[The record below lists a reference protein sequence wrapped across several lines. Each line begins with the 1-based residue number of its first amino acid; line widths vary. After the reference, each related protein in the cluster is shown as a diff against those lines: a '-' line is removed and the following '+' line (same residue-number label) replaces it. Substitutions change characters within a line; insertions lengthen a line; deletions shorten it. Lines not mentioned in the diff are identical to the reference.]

1 MILLETIKSK
11 LEKHIGYEEVY
22 KSFDCRYMKRWIDL
36 YPNCFPKYVRESN
49 YTIHFNW
56 LKMRYEINKI

>member
-1 MILLETIKSK
+1 MILLETIKNK

-36 YPNCFPKYVRESN
+36 YPDCFPKYVQNNQYSIE
-49 YTIHFNW
+49 FNW
-56 LKMRYEINKI
+56 DKMRYEIHKL